1 MRKLTAG
8 VAGAALVGAVF
19 AVAGM
24 LAWGGVRHS
33 RLATAAARLQQQWKR
48 DEQQGVTASALSPV
62 SDALAAVVGR
72 ESSWWLHPWS
82 VAGDADTVDSLSR
95 QTAGIWDRQLAQE
108 RDRAAGLLAQWDDL
122 RVKQSAWIPPALRDQ
137 GAGWPAELEAAAATP
152 GQLRDLADRWA
163 AEVSQASA
171 AAQAAHAAAQ
181 SELAAFSGPDALLGR
196 AQTLLQTA
204 AADNLDDGGAG
215 TLADEVRSAIA
226 AGQHPEAQE
235 SRLATML
242 QSLQALIDENNA
254 LAQGLASLPAS
265 VLQAQAE
272 GTPGAGG
279 EAGAMPAARAAFVA
293 ARTHAQMDAA
303 QAQVT
308 TLATTVQQ
316 DLDNNRCGHPV
327 PAGRVI
333 TMSLS
338 LQEMIF
344 YQDGCA
350 VRATAI
356 TSGRPALPTPTGSF
370 HVFNKQTPYVMRSP
384 WPPGSPYW
392 YPTTT
397 VQWVM
402 EFASGGYFIHD
413 AYWEAASQYGPGGQ
427 YTAGASHGCVHVPTS
442 TMRWA
447 YDWTPMGTAVIV
459 TG

>member
-8 VAGAALVGAVF
+8 AAAVSLVGAVF
-19 AVAGM
+19 AAAGT
-24 LAWGGVRHS
+24 LAWAGVRHS
-33 RLATAAARLQQQWKR
+33 RLEAAAARLQQQWKQ

-62 SDALAAVVGR
+62 SDGLAAVERR
-72 ESSWWLHPWS
+72 ESNWWQHPWS

-95 QTAGIWDRQLAQE
+95 QTGRIRDQQLAQE

-122 RVKQSAWIPPALRDQ
+122 RVKQSAWIPPSLRDL
-137 GAGWPAELEAAAATP
+137 GSGWPAELEAASTP
-152 GQLRDLADRWA
+152 GQLRALADRWA
-163 AEVSQASA
+163 GEVSQASVA
-171 AAQAAHAAAQ
+171 AQTARSAAQA
-181 SELAAFSGPDALLGR
+181 ELAAFSGPDALLGR

-204 AADNLDDGGAG
+204 TADSLDDGGAG
-215 TLADEVRSAIA
+215 ALASEVRTAIA
-226 AGQHPEAQE
+226 AGLHPDTQE
-235 SRLATML
+235 SKLATML

-254 LAQGLASLPAS
+254 VAQGLASLPAS

-272 GTPGAGG
+272 GTPGAGA
-279 EAGAMPAARAAFVA
+279 EASAMQAARTAFVA
-293 ARTHAQMDAA
+293 ARTHAQMDTA

-308 TLATTVQQ
+308 ALATTVQQ

-327 PAGRVI
+327 PAGKVI

-356 TSGRPALPTPTGSF
+356 TTGRPALPTPTGSF
-370 HVFNKQTPYVMRSP
+370 HVFNKQSPYVMRSP

-392 YPTTT
+392 YPTTN

-413 AYWEAASQYGPGGQ
+413 AYWESASQYGPGGQ

-447 YDWTPMGTAVIV
+447 YDWTPMGTPVIV